1 MEISEQMLL
10 PLLGKAVK
18 VLKLSNLLF
27 LDLLNDTRRFV
38 WSKVFI
44 LAALT
49 IVKVIGNLEMLPMGS
64 IFNVDQQTSKS
75 LPTALLPPSHY

>member
-10 PLLGKAVK
+10 PLLGKAIK

>member
-10 PLLGKAVK
+10 PLLGKAIK

-49 IVKVIGNLEMLPMGS
+49 IAKVIGNLEMLPMGS